1 MIGDRTQETAEE
13 DDDDDED
20 ECEEELLCGLRTDTD
35 ESDPEDLDC
44 ALGAGE
50 PKEGME
56 CIGYD
61 TLGHCKC
68 SSRGQACSSSAFTR
82 VIRAPIS
89 ISAPVSYSVSPPPSP
104 VLLSP
109 ILAAASLISSLIST
123 GSSTSASPASWRLW
137 LTTTRWSATRWR
149 MRTPPSSSSSTGPR
163 SRSQRA
169 IRGE

>member
-61 TLGHCKC
+61 TLALQVLQSWPGLLILSLHPRDPCPHLDIG
-68 SSRGQACSSSAFTR
+68 SRLLFSVPASLSRTPHSYPGRCLPDQLPDLHWFEYLCLTGVLEDMSDDPAVVSDTVADED
-82 VIRAPIS
+82 API
-89 ISAPVSYSVSPPPSP
+89 VEFLDWSPF
-104 VLLSP
+104 
-109 ILAAASLISSLIST
+109 AE
-123 GSSTSASPASWRLW
+123 PARD
-137 LTTTRWSATRWR
+137 
-149 MRTPPSSSSSTGPR
+149 PG
-163 SRSQRA
+163 
-169 IRGE
+169 